1 MPIRGFILQATY
13 RIEARRPVVHLYGRL
28 ENGDPFL
35 VRDDREI
42 PHFYVASRHRS
53 RARQLDARSLVPS
66 RFRAMDGTPL
76 VRVNLRIPSD
86 TPALRDRLIDHRIP
100 CFEADIPFAT
110 RFLINHG
117 IRGALQIDGD
127 GRRVPGLGWVYRN
140 PNLAPANWTPRLS
153 ILSLDI
159 ETDPGGKTV
168 FSVALHG
175 CGTSEVLLL
184 DPDGGESA
192 GGAVCFRREEEF
204 LRAFCG
210 RVRELDP
217 DVLTG
222 WNVVDFDLRVL
233 DRLSRSCGVPLQL
246 GRVREPMRLRPSRSP
261 WANLEAR
268 IPGRVVADG
277 IHVLR
282 GSFVRL
288 QRYSLDF
295 AARQVLGEGKTLHGA
310 DRPAEIMESFHND
323 RERFVLYNR
332 TDARLALEILEKL
345 KLMDLAVER
354 SRLTGLPIDRVS
366 GSIAAFDFR
375 YLTELHKRRIAA
387 PSVGAVSS
395 PGSSPGGHVLEPDP
409 GLYEQV
415 LVFDFKSLY
424 PSLIRTF
431 QIDPLGYLPQPRPDQ
446 DPIVAPNGASFRR
459 EPGVLTQLLNHLF
472 PRREAAKAAGDQVAS
487 HAIKILMNSFYGVLG
502 TPACRFYRPELA
514 AAITTFGREILLWS
528 RDRFRQYGFRVIY
541 GDTDS
546 LFVLSGEQTTAEAQA
561 RGEELARRLNR
572 DLESHVLEK
581 WRVNSRLELEME
593 RLYRKFFIPATRQGG
608 RGARKRYVG
617 FVGDGPGSEVVFTG
631 MEVVRSDWTELA
643 RRVQKELYRKL
654 FTEEDARPY
663 LRDTVA
669 RLRAGRLDHLLV
681 YSKMLGKPLK
691 EYRSTTPP
699 HVAAARKMA
708 GKPGRRIS
716 YLMTLAGP
724 EPAGETT
731 ADIDREHYVRKQVRP
746 VAQPVLGHL
755 GLKFEKVIGDDRQL
769 ELF

>member
-13 RIEARRPVVHLYGRL
+13 RIESRRPVVHLFGRL

-42 PHFYVASRHRS
+42 PHFYIASRHQA
-53 RARQLDARSLVPS
+53 RARQLNARSLVPS

-76 VRVNLRIPSD
+76 ARVNLRMPSD
-86 TPALRDRLIDHRIP
+86 TPALRNRLIEHHIP
-100 CFEADIPFAT
+100 CYEADIPFAT
-110 RFLINHG
+110 RFLINRG
-117 IRGALQIDGD
+117 IRGSLEIDGE
-127 GRRVPGLGWVYRN
+127 GRRVPGLGWVYQN
-140 PNLAPANWTPRLS
+140 PDLAPANWTPRLS
-153 ILSLDI
+153 TLSLDI
-159 ETDPGGKTV
+159 ETDPGAKTV

-192 GGAVCFRREEEF
+192 GGAVCFRRKEGF
-204 LRAFCG
+204 LRAFCR

-233 DRLSRSCGVPLQL
+233 DRLSRDCGVPLRL
-246 GRVREPMRLRPSRSP
+246 GRGRESMRLRPSRSP
-261 WANLEAR
+261 WANREAR

-277 IHVLR
+277 IHLLR

-288 QRYSLDF
+288 ERYTLDF
-295 AARQVLGEGKTLHGA
+295 AARHVLGEGKTLHGA
-310 DRPAEIMESFHND
+310 DRPAEIVESFRND

-345 KLMDLAVER
+345 KVMDLAVER

-387 PSVGAVSS
+387 PSVGAASS
-395 PGSSPGGHVLEPDP
+395 AAPSPGGHVLEPEP

-431 QIDPLGYLPQPRPDQ
+431 QIDPLGYLARPDPDQ
-446 DPIVAPNGASFRR
+446 DPIVAPNGAAFRR
-459 EPGVLTQLLNHLF
+459 EPGILTQLLNHLF
-472 PRREAAKAAGDQVAS
+472 PRRDAAKAAGDQVAS

-502 TPACRFYRPELA
+502 TPACRFYRPQLA

-528 RDRFRQYGFRVIY
+528 RDRFRHYGYRVLY

-546 LFVLSGEQTTAEAQA
+546 LFVLSGEQTTAAAQA
-561 RGEELARRLNR
+561 RGDELARRLNR
-572 DLESHVLEK
+572 DLVSHVSEK
-581 WRVNSRLELEME
+581 WRVKSRLELELE

-617 FVGDGPGSEVVFTG
+617 FVGDGPDAEVVFTG
-631 MEVVRSDWTELA
+631 MEVVRTDWTALA
-643 RRVQKELYRKL
+643 RTVQKELYRRL
-654 FTEEDARPY
+654 FAETDVGPY

-669 RLRAGRLDHLLV
+669 SLRAGRLDHLLV
-681 YSKMLGKPLK
+681 YSKTLGKPLD

-699 HVAAARKMA
+699 HVAAARKMT

-724 EPAGETT
+724 EPVGETT
-731 ADIDREHYVRKQVRP
+731 AGIDREHYVQKQVRS
-746 VAQPVLGHL
+746 VAQPVLDHL
-755 GLKFEKVIGDDRQL
+755 GLKFAKVIGDDRQL

>member
-13 RIEARRPVVHLYGRL
+13 RIESRRPVVHLFGRL

-42 PHFYVASRHRS
+42 PHFYIAARHLA
-53 RARQLDARSLVPS
+53 RARQLDVQSPIPS
-66 RFRAMDGTPL
+66 RFRAMDGSPL
-76 VRVNLRIPSD
+76 VRVNLRVPSD
-86 TPALRDRLIDHRIP
+86 TPGLRNRLVEHHIP
-100 CFEADIPFAT
+100 CYEADIPFAT
-110 RFLINHG
+110 RFLINRG
-117 IRGALQIDGD
+117 IRGSLEIDGE
-127 GRRVPGLGWVYRN
+127 GRRVPGLGWVYQN
-140 PNLAPANWTPRLS
+140 PQLAPANWTPRLS

-184 DPDGGESA
+184 DPDGGETA
-192 GGAVCFRREEEF
+192 GGAVLYRRRRDF

-210 RVRELDP
+210 RVRKLDP
-217 DVLTG
+217 DILTG

-233 DRLSRSCGVPLQL
+233 DRLSRSCGVPLRL
-246 GRVREPMRLRPSRSP
+246 GRGGEPMRLRPSRSP
-261 WANLEAR
+261 WANREAR

-277 IHVLR
+277 IHMLR

-288 QRYSLDF
+288 ERYSLEF
-295 AARQVLGEGKTLHGA
+295 AARQVLGEGKTLHGS
-310 DRPAEIMESFHND
+310 DRPAEIMESFRND
-323 RERFVLYNR
+323 REQFVLYNR
-332 TDARLALEILEKL
+332 TDARLALEILEEL
-345 KLMDLAVER
+345 KLVELAVER
-354 SRLTGLPIDRVS
+354 SRLTGLPIERVQ
-366 GSIAAFDFR
+366 GSIAAFDFL
-375 YLTELHKRRIAA
+375 YLSELHKRRIAA
-387 PSVGAVSS
+387 PSVGAAPSTA
-395 PGSSPGGHVLEPDP
+395 PSPGGHVLEPEP

-431 QIDPLGYLPQPRPDQ
+431 EIDPLGYLAQPQPDQ
-446 DPIVAPNGASFRR
+446 DPIVAPNGAAFRR
-459 EPGVLTQLLNHLF
+459 ESGILTELLNHLF
-472 PRREAAKAAGDQVAS
+472 PRREAAKAADDEVAS

-502 TPACRFYRPELA
+502 TPACRFYRPQLA

-528 RDRFRQYGFRVIY
+528 RDRFRDYGFRVLY

-546 LFVLSGEQTTAEAQA
+546 LFVLSGVQTTSVARA
-561 RGEELARRLNR
+561 RGEELAQRLNR
-572 DLESHVLEK
+572 DLESHILEK
-581 WRVNSRLELEME
+581 WRVKSRLELELE
-593 RLYRKFFIPATRQGG
+593 RLYRKFFIPSTRQGG

-617 FVGDGPGSEVVFTG
+617 FVGDGTDAEVVFTG
-631 MEVVRSDWTELA
+631 MEVVRSDWTDLA
-643 RRVQKELYRKL
+643 RTVQKELYRRL
-654 FTEEDARPY
+654 FTETDVGPY
-663 LRDTVA
+663 LRETVA
-669 RLRAGRLDHLLV
+669 RLRSGRLDDLVV
-681 YSKMLGKPLK
+681 YSKTLGKPLE
-691 EYRSTTPP
+691 EYKSTTPP
-699 HVAAARKMA
+699 HVAAARKMS

-746 VAQPVLGHL
+746 VARPVLDHL

>member
-13 RIEARRPVVHLYGRL
+13 RIESRRPVVHLFGRL

-35 VRDDREI
+35 VRDDREV
-42 PHFYVASRHRS
+42 PHFYVASRHRA
-53 RARQLDARSLVPS
+53 RARQLGAQTLIPS
-66 RFRAMDGTPL
+66 RFCAMDGSSL

-86 TPALRDRLIDHRIP
+86 TPGLRDRLTAHHIP
-100 CFEADIPFAT
+100 CYEADIPFAT
-110 RFLINHG
+110 RFLINRG
-117 IRGALQIDGD
+117 IRGSLEIGGE
-127 GRRVPGLGWVYRN
+127 GRRVPGLGWIYRN
-140 PNLAPANWTPRLS
+140 PSLVPADWAPRLS
-153 ILSLDI
+153 TLSLDI
-159 ETDPGGKTV
+159 ETDPGGRTV

-184 DPDGGESA
+184 DPEGGESA
-192 GGAVCFRREEEF
+192 GGAVCYRRKRDF
-204 LRAFCG
+204 LRAFCS
-210 RVRELDP
+210 RVRDLDP

-222 WNVVDFDLRVL
+222 WNVVDFDLRIL
-233 DRLSRSCGVPLQL
+233 DRLSRNCGVPLRL
-246 GRVREPMRLRPSRSP
+246 GRGREPMRLRPSRSP
-261 WANLEAR
+261 WANREAR

-277 IHVLR
+277 IHLLR

-288 QRYSLDF
+288 ERYSLDF

-310 DRPAEIMESFHND
+310 DRPAEILESFRND

-345 KLMDLAVER
+345 KVMDLAVER

-387 PSVGAVSS
+387 PSVGAASS
-395 PGSSPGGHVLEPDP
+395 RSPSPGGHVLEPEP

-431 QIDPLGYLPQPRPDQ
+431 QIDPLGYLARPEPDQ
-446 DPIVAPNGASFRR
+446 DPIVAPNGAAFRR
-459 EPGVLTQLLNHLF
+459 EPGILTQLLNHLF
-472 PRREAAKAAGDQVAS
+472 PRRDAAKAAGNQVAS

-502 TPACRFYRPELA
+502 TPACRFYRPQLA

-528 RDRFRQYGFRVIY
+528 RDRFRHYGYRVLY

-546 LFVLSGEQTTAEAQA
+546 LFVLSGEQTTAAAQA

-572 DLESHVLEK
+572 DLESHVSEK
-581 WRVNSRLELEME
+581 WRVKSRLELELE

-617 FVGDGPGSEVVFTG
+617 FVGDGPDAEVVFTG
-631 MEVVRSDWTELA
+631 MEVVRTDWTALA
-643 RRVQKELYRKL
+643 RRVQKELYRRL
-654 FTEEDARPY
+654 FMETDVGPY

-669 RLRAGRLDHLLV
+669 SVRAGRLDHLLV
-681 YSKMLGKPLK
+681 YSKTLGKPLD

-699 HVAAARKMA
+699 HVAAARKMT
-708 GKPGRRIS
+708 GKQGRRIS

-731 ADIDREHYVRKQVRP
+731 AGIDREHYVRKQVRP
-746 VAQPVLGHL
+746 VSQPVLDHL

>member
-13 RIEARRPVVHLYGRL
+13 RIESRRPVVHLFGRL

-42 PHFYVASRHRS
+42 PHFYIASRHRA
-53 RARQLDARSLVPS
+53 RARQLGAQSLSPS
-66 RFRAMDGTPL
+66 RFRAMDGSSL
-76 VRVNLRIPSD
+76 VRVDLRIPSD
-86 TPALRDRLIDHRIP
+86 TPGLRDRLTGHHIP
-100 CFEADIPFAT
+100 CYEADIPFAT
-110 RFLINHG
+110 RFLINRG
-117 IRGALQIDGD
+117 IRGSLEIDGE
-127 GRRVPGLGWVYRN
+127 GHRVPGLGWIYRN
-140 PNLAPANWTPRLS
+140 PNLAPADWTPRLS
-153 ILSLDI
+153 TLSLDI

-175 CGTSEVLLL
+175 CGASEVLLL
-184 DPDGGESA
+184 DPDGGDTA
-192 GGAVCFRREEEF
+192 GGAVCYRRKGDF

-210 RVRELDP
+210 RVRDLDP

-233 DRLSRSCGVPLQL
+233 DRLSRNCGVPLRL
-246 GRVREPMRLRPSRSP
+246 GRGREPMRLRPSRSP
-261 WANLEAR
+261 WANREAR

-277 IHVLR
+277 IHLLR

-288 QRYSLDF
+288 ERYSLDF

-310 DRPAEIMESFHND
+310 DRPAEILESFRND

-345 KLMDLAVER
+345 KVIDLAVER

-375 YLTELHKRRIAA
+375 YLTELHERRIAA
-387 PSVGAVSS
+387 PSVGAASS
-395 PGSSPGGHVLEPDP
+395 PSPSPGGHVLEPEP

-431 QIDPLGYLPQPRPDQ
+431 QIDPLGYLPRPEPDH
-446 DPIVAPNGASFRR
+446 DPIVAPNGAAFRR
-459 EPGVLTQLLNHLF
+459 EPGILTQLLNHLF
-472 PRREAAKAAGDQVAS
+472 PRREAAKAAGEKVAS

-502 TPACRFYRPELA
+502 TPACRFYRPQLA

-528 RDRFRQYGFRVIY
+528 RDRFRHYGYRVLY

-546 LFVLSGEQTTAEAQA
+546 LFVLSGEQTTSAAQA
-561 RGEELARRLNR
+561 KGEELARRLNR
-572 DLESHVLEK
+572 DLERHIMNK
-581 WRVNSRLELEME
+581 WRVKSLLELELE
-593 RLYRKFFIPATRQGG
+593 RLYRKFFIPATRHGG

-617 FVGDGPGSEVVFTG
+617 FVGDGPDSEVVFTG

-643 RRVQKELYRKL
+643 RRVQKELYRRL
-654 FTEEDARPY
+654 FTETDVGPY

-681 YSKMLGKPLK
+681 YSKKLGKPLK

-731 ADIDREHYVRKQVRP
+731 AGIDREHYVRKQVRS
-746 VAQPVLGHL
+746 VAQPVLDQL
-755 GLKFEKVIGDDRQL
+755 GLRFKTVIGDDRQL

>member
-13 RIEARRPVVHLYGRL
+13 RIESRRPVVHLFGRL

-35 VRDDREI
+35 VRDDREV
-42 PHFYVASRHRS
+42 PHFYIASRHR
-53 RARQLDARSLVPS
+53 AGAGQLGAQSLIPT
-66 RFRAMDGTPL
+66 RFRALDGTPL
-76 VRVNLRIPSD
+76 VRVNLQVPSH
-86 TPALRDRLIDHRIP
+86 TPALRDRLIENHIP
-100 CFEADIPFAT
+100 CHEADIPFAT
-110 RFLINHG
+110 RFLINRG
-117 IRGALQIDGD
+117 IRGSLAIDGE
-127 GRRVPGLGWVYRN
+127 GRRVPGLGWVYQN
-140 PNLAPANWTPRLS
+140 PGLAPANWTPRLS
-153 ILSLDI
+153 TLSLDI
-159 ETDPGGKTV
+159 ETDPTGKTV

-192 GGAVCFRREEEF
+192 GAAVCFRRKEAF

-246 GRVREPMRLRPSRSP
+246 GRGREPMRLRPSRSP
-261 WANLEAR
+261 WANREAR

-277 IHVLR
+277 IHLLR

-288 QRYSLDF
+288 ERYSLDF

-310 DRPAEIMESFHND
+310 DHPAEIMESFRND

-332 TDARLALEILEKL
+332 TDARLALEILKKL
-345 KLMDLAVER
+345 KLVELAVER

-366 GSIAAFDFR
+366 GSIAAFDFL

-387 PSVGAVSS
+387 PSVGAAASAA
-395 PGSSPGGHVLEPDP
+395 PSPGGHVLEPEP

-431 QIDPLGYLPQPRPDQ
+431 QIDPLGYVSRTGPGQ
-446 DPIVAPNGASFRR
+446 DLIVAPNGAAFRR
-459 EPGVLTQLLNHLF
+459 TPGILTKVLDHLF
-472 PRREAAKAAGDQVAS
+472 PRREAAKAAGDEVAS

-502 TPACRFYRPELA
+502 TPACRFYRPQLA

-528 RDRFRQYGFRVIY
+528 RDRFRRYGYRVLY

-546 LFVLSGEQTTAEAQA
+546 LFVLSGERTTSAAQA
-561 RGEELARRLNR
+561 KGEELARRLNR
-572 DLESHVLEK
+572 DLERHIMNK
-581 WRVNSRLELEME
+581 WRVKSLLELELE

-617 FVGDGPGSEVVFTG
+617 FVGDGPDSEVVFTG

-643 RRVQKELYRKL
+643 RRVQKELYRRL
-654 FTEEDARPY
+654 FTESEVGPY

-681 YSKMLGKPLK
+681 YSKRLGKPLK

-731 ADIDREHYVRKQVRP
+731 ADIDREHYVRKQVRS
-746 VAQPVLGHL
+746 VAQPVLDQL
-755 GLKFEKVIGDDRQL
+755 GLKFKKVIGDDRQL

>member
-13 RIEARRPVVHLYGRL
+13 RIESRRPVVHLFGRL

-42 PHFYVASRHRS
+42 PHFYIASRHRA
-53 RARQLDARSLVPS
+53 RARQLGAQSLIPS
-66 RFRAMDGTPL
+66 RFRAMDGSSL
-76 VRVNLRIPSD
+76 VQVNLRVPSD
-86 TPALRDRLIDHRIP
+86 TPGLRDRLTGHHIP

-110 RFLINHG
+110 RFLINRG
-117 IRGALQIDGD
+117 IRGSLEIDGE
-127 GRRVPGLGWVYRN
+127 GRRVPGLGWIYRN
-140 PNLAPANWTPRLS
+140 PKLAPSDWTPRLS
-153 ILSLDI
+153 TLSLDI
-159 ETDPGGKTV
+159 ETGPGGKTV
-168 FSVALHG
+168 FSVALYG

-184 DPDGGESA
+184 DPDGGETA
-192 GGAVCFRREEEF
+192 GGAVCYRRKGDF

-210 RVRELDP
+210 RVRDLDP

-222 WNVVDFDLRVL
+222 WNVVDFDLRIL
-233 DRLSRSCGVPLQL
+233 DRLSRDCGVPLRL
-246 GRVREPMRLRPSRSP
+246 GRGREPMRLRPSRSP
-261 WANLEAR
+261 WANREAR

-277 IHVLR
+277 IHLLR

-288 QRYSLDF
+288 ERYSLDF
-295 AARQVLGEGKTLHGA
+295 AARHVLGEGKTLHGA
-310 DRPAEIMESFHND
+310 DRPAEIVDSFRND

-345 KLMDLAVER
+345 KVIDLAVER

-387 PSVGAVSS
+387 PSVGAASS
-395 PGSSPGGHVLEPDP
+395 AAPSPGGHVLEPEP

-431 QIDPLGYLPQPRPDQ
+431 QIDPLGYLARPDSDQ
-446 DPIVAPNGASFRR
+446 DPIVAPNGAAFRR
-459 EPGVLTQLLNHLF
+459 EPGILTQLLNHLF
-472 PRREAAKAAGDQVAS
+472 PRRDAAKAAGNQVAS

-502 TPACRFYRPELA
+502 TPACRFYRPQLA

-528 RDRFRQYGFRVIY
+528 RDRFRHYGYRVVY

-546 LFVLSGEQTTAEAQA
+546 LFVLSGEQTTAAAQA
-561 RGEELARRLNR
+561 RGDELARRLNR
-572 DLESHVLEK
+572 DLVSHVSEK
-581 WRVNSRLELEME
+581 WRVKSRLELELE

-617 FVGDGPGSEVVFTG
+617 FVGDGPGAEVVFTG
-631 MEVVRSDWTELA
+631 MEVVRTDWTALA
-643 RRVQKELYRKL
+643 RRVQKELYRRL
-654 FTEEDARPY
+654 FAETDVGPY

-669 RLRAGRLDHLLV
+669 SLRAGRLDHQLV
-681 YSKMLGKPLK
+681 YSKTLGKPLD

-699 HVAAARKMA
+699 HVAAARKMT

-731 ADIDREHYVRKQVRP
+731 AGIDREHYVQKQVRS
-746 VAQPVLGHL
+746 VAQPVLDHL
-755 GLKFEKVIGDDRQL
+755 GLKFAKVIGDDRQL

>member
-13 RIEARRPVVHLYGRL
+13 RIESRRPVVHLFGRL

-35 VRDDREI
+35 VRDDRET
-42 PHFYVASRHRS
+42 PHFYIASRHRT
-53 RARQLDARSLVPS
+53 RARHLGAQSLIPS
-66 RFRAMDGTPL
+66 RFRAMDGSSL
-76 VRVNLRIPSD
+76 VRVNLRVPSA
-86 TPALRDRLIDHRIP
+86 TPGLRDRLIGHHIP
-100 CFEADIPFAT
+100 CHEADIPFAT
-110 RFLINHG
+110 RFLINRG
-117 IRGALQIDGD
+117 IRGSLEIDGE
-127 GRRVPGLGWVYRN
+127 GRRVPGPGWVYQN
-140 PNLAPANWTPRLS
+140 PGLAPANWTPRLS

-159 ETDPGGKTV
+159 ETGPGGRTV

-192 GGAVCFRREEEF
+192 GGAVRFRRKEDF

-217 DVLTG
+217 DILTG
-222 WNVVDFDLRVL
+222 WNVVGFDLRVL
-233 DRLSRSCGVPLQL
+233 DRLGRSCRVPLQL
-246 GRVREPMRLRPSRSP
+246 GRGREPMRLRPSRSP

-277 IHVLR
+277 IHLLR

-288 QRYSLDF
+288 ERYSLDF

-310 DRPAEIMESFHND
+310 DRPAEIVESFRND
-323 RERFVLYNR
+323 RERFVRYNR

-345 KLMDLAVER
+345 KLIDLAVER

-375 YLTELHKRRIAA
+375 YLTELHRRRIAA
-387 PSVGAVSS
+387 PSVGAASS
-395 PGSSPGGHVLEPDP
+395 SAPSPGGHVLEPDP
-409 GLYEQV
+409 GLFEQV

-431 QIDPLGYLPQPRPDQ
+431 QIDPLGYLPRPEPDQ
-446 DPIVAPNGASFRR
+446 DPIVAPNGAAFRR
-459 EPGVLTQLLNHLF
+459 KPGILTHLLNHLF

-502 TPACRFYRPELA
+502 TPACRFYRPQLA

-528 RDRFRQYGFRVIY
+528 RDRFRDYGFRVLY

-546 LFVLSGEQTTAEAQA
+546 LFVLSGERTTSAAQT

-572 DLESHVLEK
+572 DLTSHVLEK
-581 WRVNSRLELEME
+581 WRVESRLELELE

-617 FVGDGPGSEVVFTG
+617 FVGDGPDAEVVFTG

-643 RRVQKELYRKL
+643 RRVQKELYRRL
-654 FTEEDARPY
+654 FTETDVGPY
-663 LRDTVA
+663 LRETVA
-669 RLRAGRLDHLLV
+669 RLRAGQLDDLLV
-681 YSKMLGKPLK
+681 YNKTLGKPLT
-691 EYRSTTPP
+691 EYKSTTPP
-699 HVAAARKMA
+699 HVAAARKMS

-724 EPAGETT
+724 EPVGETT

-746 VAQPVLGHL
+746 VALPVLGHV
-755 GLKFEKVIGDDRQL
+755 GLKFKKVIGDDRQL